1 MQRNFKD
8 KLRQISVNK
17 SYAPKIV
24 KRKPSISDG
33 KEGDIALGAT
43 PAGIKLYA
51 KLGNKWYTFTADES
65 KESVVKGDS
74 EIYNITNLTASAGY
88 DVSESRNLNAT
99 SFTSANIVQL
109 LATLIK
115 DLSKLGFLKSKIS

>member
-1 MQRNFKD
+1 MQRNFED
-8 KLRQISVNK
+8 KVRQLSTTK

-24 KRKPSISDG
+24 KRKPSSEEG
-33 KEGDIALGAT
+33 REGDIALGLT
-43 PAGIKLYA
+43 SEGIKLYA

-65 KESVVKGDS
+65 KNSIEGRYT
-74 EIYNITNLTASAGY
+74 INNLTASAGY
-88 DVSESRNLNAT
+88 DASESRNFNAT
-99 SFTSANIVQL
+99 SFTSPNIVQL